1 MIMRLKEDLLNEI
14 KPFEESMDKLFGVYY
29 EELKSAK
36 PVSREELPY
45 SPGIYVFYNEFDQPI
60 YVGRTDNIRTRIQH
74 HTRESSKHGSATFA
88 FNLAKRDYGES
99 RKSRNE
105 LDKDEK
111 FIELFLNHKK
121 KLHQYNI
128 RYIEI
133 RNDVL
138 QTMVEPYLAYKL
150 GTYPDNNTFENH

>member
-1 MIMRLKEDLLNEI
+1 MPNC
-14 KPFEESMDKLFGVYY
+14 
-29 EELKSAK
+29 
-36 PVSREELPY
+36 
-45 SPGIYVFYNEFDQPI
+45 PGIYVFYNEFDQPI
-60 YVGRTDNIRTRIQH
+60 YVGGTDNIRTRIQH
-74 HTRESSKHGSATFA
+74 HTREGSKHGSATFA
-88 FNLAKRDYGES
+88 FNLAKKDYGEIK
-99 RKSRNE
+99 KSRNE

-111 FIELFLNHKK
+111 FIELLLNHKK